1 MLPAN
6 FVAGVRPAMP
16 ALPTEAIVWAQ
27 RYIEY
32 HLRDKVLSA
41 DALHE
46 VVLKLWIAVKIG
58 KPLTL
63 AYVRA
68 VCDSVLADH
77 YRACLR
83 QPPCVSLETC
93 AEYAVVEA
101 GYEAVENR
109 LLLEQALAQLSER
122 DRAIVAMH
130 YLDELPFE
138 QIGQALGI
146 STECAKKACQRAIAK
161 LQRWAKEC
169 GE

>member
-1 MLPAN
+1 L
-6 FVAGVRPAMP
+6 RLHH
-16 ALPTEAIVWAQ
+16 ALQA
-27 RYIEY
+27 
-32 HLRDKVLSA
+32 
-41 DALHE
+41 
-46 VVLKLWIAVKIG
+46 G

-77 YRACLR
+77 HRACLR

-93 AEYAVVEA
+93 AEYAVVEM

-122 DRAIVAMH
+122 DRAIVEMH

-146 STECAKKACQRAIAK
+146 SIECAKKACQRAIAK

-169 GE
+169 GGGRICTRFSYLPVPYARECPLSNNGGQTTMALSLSLSRPR